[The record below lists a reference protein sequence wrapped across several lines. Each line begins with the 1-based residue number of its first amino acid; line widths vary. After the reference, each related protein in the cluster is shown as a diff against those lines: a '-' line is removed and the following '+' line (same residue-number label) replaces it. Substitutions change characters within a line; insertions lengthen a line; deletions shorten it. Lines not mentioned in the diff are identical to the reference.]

1 MITMRVISDLHIH
14 SPYSRATSKD
24 MTFKALER
32 GALAKGL
39 HILGTGDFTHPKWRE
54 MIRGELEEDGG
65 FYRLKDGGKALF
77 AVTGEVCTNFEVG
90 GRGRRIHHL
99 IVLPSLEVAEQL
111 CEALSGYGNL
121 GGDGRPNLAM
131 TGADLAEA
139 VVDLGEDCLIVPAHI
154 WTPWFSLYGANG
166 GVDSMRE
173 CYGEYA
179 PHIYAA
185 ETGLSSDPPM
195 NWRVSELDRVTLL
208 SNSDSHSA
216 HPWRIG
222 REANIMEMKEVSYAE
237 MVDTIKFHK
246 DRVVTIEVDPAYGK
260 YHWTGHRDCG
270 IAVPPSKAVLMKGVC
285 PVCRRRMTKGV
296 AERVEELAD
305 REEGVTPKGAQEF
318 IRMLPLCEL
327 IATVAGKDV
336 FSAEVQRKYW
346 GILKHFNNE
355 YEVLMDIPYDKLE
368 ETCGAETARLVL
380 ASREKK
386 LEILPG
392 YDGVYGI
399 PKRGAAGG
407 DGEGHR
413 HAGGEKERFLRKGTN
428 LEGYINDGR

>member
-1 MITMRVISDLHIH
+1 MRVISDLHIH

-39 HILGTGDFTHPKWRE
+39 HLLGTGDFTHPKWRAAIKE
-54 MIRGELEEDGG
+54 ELEEEGG
-65 FYRLKDGGKALF
+65 FYRLRGGGKTLF
-77 AVTGEVCTNFEVG
+77 AVTGEVCTNFEFG

-99 IVLPSLEVAEQL
+99 IMLPSLEVAEQL
-111 CEALSGYGNL
+111 CESLSGHGNL
-121 GGDGRPNLAM
+121 ASDGRPNLAM
-131 TGADLAEA
+131 SGTDLAEA

-154 WTPWFSLYGANG
+154 WTPWFSLYGAHG

-195 NWRVSELDRVTLL
+195 NWRVSELDQVTLL

-222 REANIMEMKEVSYAE
+222 REANIMEMKEPTYAE

-246 DRVVTIEVDPAYGK
+246 GRVTTIEVDPAYGK

-270 IAVPPSKAVLMKGVC
+270 VSVPPRRAVMMKGVC
-285 PVCRRRMTKGV
+285 PVCGRGMTKGV

-305 REEGVTPKGAQEF
+305 REEGAVPAGAQKF
-318 IRMLPLCEL
+318 IRILPLCEL
-327 IATVAGKDV
+327 IATVACKDV
-336 FSAEVQRKYW
+336 FAAEVQRRYW
-346 GILKHFNNE
+346 SMLKHFGNE
-355 YEVLMDIPYDKLE
+355 YEVLMDTPPEKLE
-368 ETCGAETARLVL
+368 EVCGAEVARLVI
-380 ASREKK
+380 ASREGR
-386 LEILPG
+386 LEISPG
-392 YDGVYGI
+392 YDGVYGT
-399 PKRGAAGG
+399 PKGCAAGG
-407 DGEGHR
+407 
-413 HAGGEKERFLRKGTN
+413 GGDAQDRPESPEERFLRRGTN
-428 LEGYINDGR
+428 LEDYINDGR